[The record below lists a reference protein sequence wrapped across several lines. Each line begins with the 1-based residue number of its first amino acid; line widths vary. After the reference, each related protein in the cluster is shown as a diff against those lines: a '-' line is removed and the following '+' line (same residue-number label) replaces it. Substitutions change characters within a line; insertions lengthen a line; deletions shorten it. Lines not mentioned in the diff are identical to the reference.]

1 MLIPAPQGQ
10 FLSRQREFHQLR
22 RFRLADERLFP
33 VQFRKLHHFPGSQ
46 RKIEQGQIFPDV
58 RRLGA
63 SGDDGNALLGQEA
76 EQDLRR
82 SFAVLRSKGQ
92 HGRFLIHFIPA
103 ALFQGGIGRHVGH
116 LLLVHPDPLSAALA
130 IEIGFDLI
138 DSRDDLVVGNQVQKL
153 VRLKV
158 GNADGLDFAVCI

>member
-1 MLIPAPQGQ
+1 M
-10 FLSRQREFHQLR
+10 
-22 RFRLADERLFP
+22 
-33 VQFRKLHHFPGSQ
+33 
-46 RKIEQGQIFPDV
+46 

-63 SGDDGNALLGQEA
+63 SGDNGNALLGQEA

-82 SFAVLRSKGQ
+82 SFAVFRSKGQ

-103 ALFQGGIGRHVGH
+103 ALFQGGIGHVGH
-116 LLLVHPDPLSAALA
+116 LLLVHPDPLSVALA

>member
-1 MLIPAPQGQ
+1 M
-10 FLSRQREFHQLR
+10 
-22 RFRLADERLFP
+22 
-33 VQFRKLHHFPGSQ
+33 
-46 RKIEQGQIFPDV
+46 
-58 RRLGA
+58 
-63 SGDDGNALLGQEA
+63 
-76 EQDLRR
+76 
-82 SFAVLRSKGQ
+82 
-92 HGRFLIHFIPA
+92 
-103 ALFQGGIGRHVGH
+103 GH